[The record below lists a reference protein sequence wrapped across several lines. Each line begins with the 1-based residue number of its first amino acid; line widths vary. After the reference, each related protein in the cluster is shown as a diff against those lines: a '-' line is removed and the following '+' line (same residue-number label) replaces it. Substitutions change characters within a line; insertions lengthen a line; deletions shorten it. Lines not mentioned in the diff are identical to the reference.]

1 MALSNRF
8 LSPRWH
14 RQEPR
19 SFYPA
24 SYEICRPSL
33 HHKLD
38 FVEFVHVRHS
48 SSDLSSSN
56 SVATRHSSSELG
68 SALAAPSLGSAPA
81 LFVGSTRSVSI
92 CLDCSSSKKSLE
104 NLWKIIEN
112 LFMTDSI
119 TSKETK
125 NTNISMMPPASSQ
138 IFQKIFSDFCAK
150 RIK

>member
-24 SYEICRPSL
+24 SCEVCRPSL
-33 HHKLD
+33 HHDLD
-38 FVEFVHVRHS
+38 FVELVHVRHS

-68 SALAAPSLGSAPA
+68 SALAAPSLDSA
-81 LFVGSTRSVSI
+81 LT
-92 CLDCSSSKKSLE
+92 
-104 NLWKIIEN
+104 
-112 LFMTDSI
+112 
-119 TSKETK
+119 
-125 NTNISMMPPASSQ
+125 SSQ
-138 IFQKIFSDFCAK
+138 TSVRSGCRCPSAACYLGTLSRCYLDPPGGPAGRRRHHQPIYLLAYFL
-150 RIK
+150 

>member
-19 SFYPA
+19 NFYPA

-33 HHKLD
+33 HHDLD
-38 FVEFVHVRHS
+38 FVELVHVRHSSSDLSSSNSVATRHS

-68 SALAAPSLGSAPA
+68 SALAAPSLGSALTSPQISVRSGCRCPWAACYLGTLSRCYLDPLGGPA
-81 LFVGSTRSVSI
+81 GRRLMEIPHV
-92 CLDCSSSKKSLE
+92 
-104 NLWKIIEN
+104 
-112 LFMTDSI
+112 
-119 TSKETK
+119 
-125 NTNISMMPPASSQ
+125 Q
-138 IFQKIFSDFCAK
+138 IP
-150 RIK
+150 